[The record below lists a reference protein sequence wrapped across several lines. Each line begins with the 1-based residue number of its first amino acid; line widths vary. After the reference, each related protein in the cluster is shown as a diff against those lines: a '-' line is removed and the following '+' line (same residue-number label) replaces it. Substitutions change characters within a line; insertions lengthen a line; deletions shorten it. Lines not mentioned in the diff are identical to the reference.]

1 RFSRDW
7 SSDVCSSD
15 LRTIPEGPRSW
26 VILGLLSLS
35 ASMLPPMLAAGLVVG
50 AYFVGSICFGLVLAG
65 RAGIELREVG
75 SGNVGATN
83 AGRALGAG
91 AGRIVMALDFAK
103 GLVPML
109 AASALDGRPLVLVAV
124 GVAAVIGH

>member
-26 VILGLLSLS
+26 VILGLLCLS

-83 AGRALGAG
+83 AEIGRASCRERRQSGG
-91 AGRIVMALDFAK
+91 
-103 GLVPML
+103 
-109 AASALDGRPLVLVAV
+109 
-124 GVAAVIGH
+124 